1 VEITLEKKERSTAN
15 LKVNLTEADYL
26 PKVAEKVKEY
36 SKKVSL
42 KGFRPGKVPTS
53 LIERMYGKSIKIE
66 EINHLLSHS
75 INDYIKNNKL
85 SILGD
90 PLPDA
95 DSSKGIDWDNQ
106 KEFEFTYNLGLVP
119 DFKLDL
125 SDKVKVTKFTI
136 EVDKKVVS
144 ETVENLRNQY
154 GKMTNP
160 EESVEGDFVY
170 GELKELKGDFS
181 TQTLIPTNKLTKDE
195 LKKFV
200 GLKKGDKVEFD
211 IKKAFEDVA
220 AIAHATG
227 LSKEEAEKKEGKFE
241 LTVTNISRSEP
252 APLDQEFFDKIFG
265 KDTVKT
271 EQEFSDKLKSTIE
284 ENYTRE
290 SENKLSKDIQEKF
303 VSSTTIDLPDDFL
316 KKWLLISNEGKISQ
330 EQIDS
335 EYEHYL
341 KELKW
346 NLIKNKIGEDN
357 DVKVENDE
365 VKKKTT
371 EMILQQ
377 FGNMPL
383 NDELSS
389 SLDKIAD
396 NYLQQEKGRNYMRM
410 FEQVFFDKVME
421 VIKNKINIQDKK
433 VSVDEFKKEA
443 GF

>member
-15 LKVNLTEADYL
+15 LKVNLKEADYL

-66 EINHLLSHS
+66 EINHILSHS
-75 INDYIKNNKL
+75 INDYIKENKL

-90 PLPDA
+90 PLPDS

-125 SDKVKVTKFTI
+125 SDKIKISKFII
-136 EVDKKVVS
+136 EVDNKVLS

-160 EESVEGDFVY
+160 EESAEGDFVY

-181 TQTLIPTNKLTKDE
+181 TQTLIPTNKLTKGE

-227 LSKEEAEKKEGKFE
+227 LSKEDAEKKEGKFE
-241 LTVTNISRSEP
+241 LAVTNISRSEP

-265 KDTVKT
+265 KDTVTT
-271 EQEFSDKLKSTIE
+271 EQEFLDKLKSTIE

-303 VSSTTIDLPDDFL
+303 VSSTTIELPDDFL

-330 EQIDS
+330 EQIDA

-365 VKKKTT
+365 VKQKTT

-410 FEQVFFDKVME
+410 FEQVFFDKVLD
-421 VIKNKINIQDKK
+421 VIKSKISIQNKK
-433 VSVDEFKKEA
+433 VSVDEFKKEV

>member
-1 VEITLEKKERSTAN
+1 MEITLEKKERSTAN

-181 TQTLIPTNKLTKDE
+181 TQTLIPTNKLTKGE

>member
-181 TQTLIPTNKLTKDE
+181 TQTLIPTNKLTKGE